1 MSKKLGWRKLL
12 GLVVIILCLLFL
24 LAQSNLYS
32 PSFSNTSWEG
42 VTLSTVAVG
51 GIVLGSYLVLGPVGL
66 LVSLVALIG
75 GGCNGG
81 DGGKDGKDLGEPP
94 NPPD

>member
-1 MSKKLGWRKLL
+1 MSKNLSWRKFL
-12 GLVVIILCLLFL
+12 GLVVIIFCLLFL
-24 LAQSNLYS
+24 LVQSNLYS

-42 VTLSTVAVG
+42 ATFSIVAGG

-81 DGGKDGKDLGEPP
+81 GGGEDGKDLGEPP
-94 NPPD
+94 NPPN